1 MPLPLTLPSVA
12 EILKVQTVWEHQQ
25 AEEMI
30 RPQLSSLK
38 QIHDYAA
45 LLKTFYGFYS
55 PVEQLISNFVSE
67 ELLPDISDRR
77 NSKLILRDLAA
88 LGISGDSIPLCSRLP
103 EIDSPTAAMGA
114 MYVLEGST
122 LGGQMIA
129 RMLQNN
135 PLLNLVPGQ
144 LNFFLGY
151 KKETGPKW
159 KSFQAA
165 LNLLDGETETLVS
178 TARQTFSLF
187 TQWTEQTLHAKN

>member
-1 MPLPLTLPSVA
+1 
-12 EILKVQTVWEHQQ
+12 
-25 AEEMI
+25 
-30 RPQLSSLK
+30 
-38 QIHDYAA
+38 
-45 LLKTFYGFYS
+45 
-55 PVEQLISNFVSE
+55 
-67 ELLPDISDRR
+67 
-77 NSKLILRDLAA
+77 
-88 LGISGDSIPLCSRLP
+88 
-103 EIDSPTAAMGA
+103 MGA
-114 MYVLEGST
+114 LYVLEGST

-129 RMLQNN
+129 RMLQKN

>member
-30 RPQLSSLK
+30 RPQLGSLN
-38 QIHDYAA
+38 QIHDYVA
-45 LLKTFYGFYS
+45 LLKAFYGFYF
-55 PVEQLISNFVSE
+55 PVEQLISNFVSK
-67 ELLPDISDRR
+67 ELLPDISERR
-77 NSKLILRDLAA
+77 NSKLILRDLEA
-88 LGISGDSIPLCSRLP
+88 LGISGHAIPLCSRLP
-103 EIDSPTAAMGA
+103 EINSPAAAMGA

-129 RMLQNN
+129 RMLQKN

-151 KKETGPKW
+151 KDQTGPKW

-178 TARQTFSLF
+178 AARQTFFLF

>member
-1 MPLPLTLPSVA
+1 MPLPLTLTSVA

-30 RPQLSSLK
+30 RPQLGSLK

-55 PVEQLISNFVSE
+55 PVEQSISNFVSKK
-67 ELLPDISDRR
+67 LLPDISERR
-77 NSKLILRDLAA
+77 NSKLILRDLEA
-88 LGISGDSIPLCSRLP
+88 LGISADSIPLCSRLP
-103 EIDSPTAAMGA
+103 EIYSPATALGS

-129 RMLQNN
+129 RMLQKN
-135 PLLNLVPGQ
+135 PMLNLVPGQ
-144 LNFFLGY
+144 LNFFQGY
-151 KKETGPKW
+151 REETGRKW

-165 LNLLDGETETLVS
+165 LNLLDGETEILVS
-178 TARQTFSLF
+178 AARQTFSLF